1 MLRSRGL
8 LVLALE
14 EGLDEGGE
22 EEQGEQCGADLSDQ
36 LRTMDRSGVEGHR
49 QLVCPC
55 WDVGCT
61 KRIVDTYQRE
71 LALAVKREVPSV
83 RIVDLRE
90 DEETRYIGRDAV
102 LRLAGSV
109 GEELDLTDSGC
120 GL

>member
-1 MLRSRGL
+1 MLRSRSL

-36 LRTMDRSGVEGHR
+36 LRTMNRSGIEGHR
-49 QLVCPC
+49 QLVRPC
-55 WDVGCT
+55 RDIGGT
-61 KRIVDTYQRE
+61 KRIVGTYQRE